1 MVVSQPQP
9 FIPAP
14 RQSVSEPIQ
23 LLSSEIMQAGS
34 MARKA
39 ELTALQIA
47 ELQEHRQQLITG
59 EAEEMP
65 TDRAQLQLMLD
76 EIDRTTQQLMS
87 LFVGTTVCDTTE
99 QQIVICPDKELK
111 HEVIFRISKQLGLVD
126 KDDLSGIPFYL
137 SLEDLHQHNQQ
148 QFDFPENKKDG
159 GFYANIPGIVKL
171 TLYRENQ
178 QLATYNYPFAQFG
191 FVELH
196 GGTLFKKYPTHL
208 VLNPITGAIEKLQA
222 EIPE

>member
-1 MVVSQPQP
+1 MVPLSAIPQ
-9 FIPAP
+9 
-14 RQSVSEPIQ
+14 
-23 LLSSEIMQAGS
+23 SS
-34 MARKA
+34 
-39 ELTALQIA
+39 
-47 ELQEHRQQLITG
+47 
-59 EAEEMP
+59 
-65 TDRAQLQLMLD
+65 
-76 EIDRTTQQLMS
+76 
-87 LFVGTTVCDTTE
+87 
-99 QQIVICPDKELK
+99 
-111 HEVIFRISKQLGLVD
+111 RISKQLGLVD

-191 FVELH
+191 FTELH
-196 GGTLFKKYPTHL
+196 GGSLFKKYPTRL